1 MEILSDPT
9 PDMLAMPRFDDGA
22 IDMQELLRRLAEQVV
37 NAVMDAEAD
46 QLCGGGAN
54 SRNGYRERSLATCVG
69 TLTLRI
75 PKLRS
80 GSFFPVKSNRNDPEG
95 EFLVRS
101 EGRQYEVFEDMEENN
116 MSLED
121 YLGVGCDEAWADRMW
136 ERTTAPGTRDE
147 FLCFLSDGNADAST
161 TASAKCSVCP
171 AWCF

>member
-80 GSFFPVKSNRNDPEG
+80 GSFFPEDVLERYQRVDRALVAAVAEMYATGTSTRKDFVADEVLQMVCNLVYAGKEKSVVGVYRLTMKSN
-95 EFLVRS
+95 
-101 EGRQYEVFEDMEENN
+101 
-116 MSLED
+116 
-121 YLGVGCDEAWADRMW
+121 
-136 ERTTAPGTRDE
+136 
-147 FLCFLSDGNADAST
+147 SDNFRAS
-161 TASAKCSVCP
+161 SI
-171 AWCF
+171 